1 MGGIPGRISG
11 RPRETIRA
19 VGAIAE
25 SPAEP
30 GSRPTSGPFVNGP
43 YGETWVSAVGA
54 GVLDS
59 PAGKSEK
66 MQKSPANADFDP
78 FSPEISFRFPLFID
92 LRLSLHGR
100 GPKGLASRRKPR
112 PYGADGEL
120 RSARRDR
127 PAPHKRAGNTR
138 PYAAWAAIPRRDDH
152 WSSADLRP
160 CPTDGRAMLVPTE
173 RTDKRVVEGA
183 DPYEETQACAFI
195 PSFLHSFI
203 PCSSPFSFT

>member
-30 GSRPTSGPFVNGP
+30 GSHPTSGPFVNGP

-66 MQKSPANADFDP
+66 MQTSPANADFDP
-78 FSPEISFRFPLFID
+78 FSPEIPFRFPLFID

-100 GPKGLASRRKPR
+100 GSKGLSSRRKPR

-120 RSARRDR
+120 RRGGYQPPVEIGQRPTSGRVI
-127 PAPHKRAGNTR
+127 PAPTQHGPRSPVGTTIGR
-138 PYAAWAAIPRRDDH
+138 PQTCAHVRQ
-152 WSSADLRP
+152 
-160 CPTDGRAMLVPTE
+160 TDE
-173 RTDKRVVEGA
+173 
-183 DPYEETQACAFI
+183 Q
-195 PSFLHSFI
+195 
-203 PCSSPFSFT
+203 CSSLRSGRTSGSSGRRPLRGDAGLRCRGWRPRQPGGKT